1 MCLILNYKIMKTQ
14 IIPYYRINTTRLA
27 EKLKEISLNY
37 EIINVIRTSSFA
49 NAGPVD
55 GEWADYIILYK

>member
-1 MCLILNYKIMKTQ
+1 MKTQ
-14 IIPYYRINTTRLA
+14 IDTYYRLNTKTLT
-27 EKLKEISLNY
+27 EKLNQLSLSY

-49 NAGPVD
+49 KAGPTE